1 MGELEST
8 KQGRGGHAV
17 IILAAFVVVSAGMRE
32 ASEIIVPFLAAI
44 FVAVVTLPPTAL
56 LVRMG
61 LPRWASAL
69 IVFLIVLLVAI
80 GTTTA
85 IATAATS
92 FASELPL
99 YEEMLRSK
107 LKEWVLWLQAKGVD
121 VTLDQIDDILDPSV
135 FFPYIR
141 AALSS
146 LVGLLQSTF
155 FVLLTVVFILMEA
168 TVIPSK
174 IKAIAN
180 RPDEDLSRWR
190 KVLKDLQ
197 AYLVVKTFT
206 SLTTGILAGFGCLA
220 LGVPYPLIFG
230 LIAFVLNYVPALGS
244 IIAAIPAIILAL
256 LLNGWV
262 NAMLVLGLYLAINV
276 SIGNLLEPQ
285 IMGRR
290 MGLSPL
296 VVFFSLVFWGFILG
310 PVGMFLSVP
319 LTMIVKILL
328 EGTEDLRWLGVI
340 LGPGSSAAI
349 QAARIQGN
357 KDDPPPVK

>member
-1 MGELEST
+1 MAELENVKT
-8 KQGRGGHAV
+8 GRGGHAFIV
-17 IILAAFVVVSAGMRE
+17 IAAFIVVAAGMRE
-32 ASEIIVPFLAAI
+32 ASEIIVPFLAAL

-56 LVRMG
+56 LVRLG

-69 IVFLIVLLVAI
+69 IVFFIVLLVAI

-85 IATAATS
+85 IATAATG

-99 YEEMLRSK
+99 YEEMLRAK
-107 LKEWVLWLQAKGVD
+107 VKEWVTWMQEKGIKVSMEQ
-121 VTLDQIDDILDPSV
+121 VDDILDPSV
-135 FFPYIR
+135 LFPYIQQ
-141 AALSS
+141 ALTS
-146 LVGLLQSTF
+146 LVGLVKSTF

-168 TVIPSK
+168 TVIPGK
-174 IKAIAN
+174 IRAIAD
-180 RPDEDLSRWR
+180 RPDEDLSRWQR
-190 KVLKDLQ
+190 VLKDLQ
-197 AYLVVKTFT
+197 VYLAVKTCS
-206 SLTTGILAGFGCLA
+206 SLTTGILAGVGCLI
-220 LGVPYPLIFG
+220 LGVRYPLILG
-230 LIAFVLNYVPALGS
+230 LFAFVLNYVPALGS

-256 LLNGWV
+256 LLEGWGTAV
-262 NAMLVLGLYLAINV
+262 LVLILYLAINI

-296 VVFFSLVFWGFILG
+296 VVFLSLVFWGFILG

-340 LGPGSSAAI
+340 LGPGGSAAI
-349 QAARIQGN
+349 KAAQRHDIPIE
-357 KDDPPPVK
+357 K

>member
-1 MGELEST
+1 MGDLEST
-8 KQGRGGHAV
+8 QPGRGGHAF
-17 IILAAFVVVSAGMRE
+17 IILAAFVVVAAGMRE

-56 LVRMG
+56 LVKIG

-85 IATAATS
+85 VATAATA
-92 FASELPL
+92 FASELPT
-99 YEEMLRSK
+99 YEELLRNK
-107 LKEWVLWLQAKGVD
+107 IEEWVVWLQEKGAD
-121 VTLDQIDDILDPSV
+121 ITMDQVDDILDPSV
-135 FFPYIR
+135 FFPFIR
-141 AALSS
+141 SALSS
-146 LVGLLQSTF
+146 LIGLVQSTF

-168 TVIPSK
+168 TVIPGK
-174 IKAIAN
+174 IRAIADS
-180 RPDEDLSRWR
+180 PDEDLSRWQR
-190 KVLKDLQ
+190 VLKDLQ
-197 AYLVVKTFT
+197 GYLAVKTFT
-206 SLTTGILAGFGCLA
+206 SLTTGTIAGLGCLV

-262 NAMLVLGLYLAINV
+262 NAMLVLTVYLTVNV
-276 SIGNLLEPQ
+276 TIGNLLEPQ

-296 VVFFSLVFWGFILG
+296 VVFLSLVFWGFILG

-340 LGPGSSAAI
+340 LGPGGASAISSAKRHAPT
-349 QAARIQGN
+349 
-357 KDDPPPVK
+357 DSSPPKK

>member
-1 MGELEST
+1 MGELETTNS
-8 KQGRGGHAV
+8 GRGGHAFIV
-17 IILAAFVVVSAGMRE
+17 IAAFVVVAAGMRE
-32 ASEIIVPFLAAI
+32 AAEIIVPFLAAL

-56 LVRMG
+56 LVRLG

-69 IVFLIVLLVAI
+69 IVFLIVLLVAV

-85 IATAATS
+85 VATAATG

-99 YEEMLRSK
+99 YEEMLRTK
-107 LKEWVLWLQAKGVD
+107 LKEWVLWMQEKGIE

-135 FFPYIR
+135 LFPFVQQ
-141 AALSS
+141 ALAS
-146 LVGLLQSTF
+146 LIGLVKSTF

-168 TVIPSK
+168 TVIPGK
-174 IKAIAN
+174 IRAIAN
-180 RPDEDLSRWR
+180 RPDENLSRWQR
-190 KVLKDLQ
+190 VLKDLQ
-197 AYLVVKTFT
+197 GYLAVKTCS

-244 IIAAIPAIILAL
+244 IIAAIPAVILAL

-262 NAMLVLGLYLAINV
+262 NAMWVTALYLAINV
-276 SIGNLLEPQ
+276 TIGNLLEPQ
-285 IMGRR
+285 ILGRR

-296 VVFFSLVFWGFILG
+296 VVFLSLVFWGFILG

-340 LGPGSSAAI
+340 LGPGGAAAI
-349 QAARIQGN
+349 KAAQHNETAKGAPAE
-357 KDDPPPVK
+357 K